1 MKQFSK
7 FASGFVIGV
16 VSVAICADTLHSALF
31 ANEPPPAISVDA
43 TPINR
48 STSGITSFAPIVKK
62 AAPSVVNIYSSHV
75 IHYRQYNPFLNDPLL
90 RQFFGDRGDDQG
102 SDNHRRTRREQILG
116 SGVIISPDGYILT
129 ANHVVE
135 GGDEIKIAAPGSK
148 TEYTA
153 KVIGTEPP

>member
-31 ANEPPPAISVDA
+31 AKEPPPSISVDS

-62 AAPSVVNIYSSHV
+62 AAPSVVNIYSTHV
-75 IHYRQYNPFLNDPLL
+75 IHYRQNNPFLNDPFF
-90 RQFFGDRGDDQG
+90 RQFFGDRGGGQGDDE
-102 SDNHRRTRREQILG
+102 RRPRREQILG
-116 SGVIISPDGYILT
+116 SGVIISSDGY
-129 ANHVVE
+129 
-135 GGDEIKIAAPGSK
+135 
-148 TEYTA
+148 
-153 KVIGTEPP
+153 